1 MPKLKTK
8 SSLKKDFLEQVLV
21 KLNLNLLERDM
32 E

>member
-8 SSLKKDFLEQVLV
+8 SSLKKDFQEQEQV
-21 KLNLNLLERDM
+21 KLNLNLLEKDM